1 MLLTAAILPERE
13 PAINGPCAR
22 RGRRKI
28 GWTGRGRAYMHSAD
42 ECIELTG
49 LHRIMNETTA
59 KSAAALSLAN
69 LPVSLFGSVM
79 GIGGLGLLWRSV
91 ADAFAVPAIIGE
103 GLILL
108 GAAIFAIVGLA
119 YIVKIVRHPEQ
130 VAAEYANSAQVGFFS
145 TIPIG
150 GMLVSAGAF
159 PYSPAVADIVWW
171 PATGL
176 MFVLSLLLVARLLT
190 EDHPVAN
197 ANGSWLICTVSP
209 IIVPLAGIPLGHHQ
223 LSHFMLSIGLFMW
236 VVMFAIVL
244 NRTIF
249 GEPMPHGLR
258 PTWFIFI
265 VPPAVTFLSYLEISG
280 GELDFF
286 ARSLFYLTMFLT
298 AVLLYAARDFMTWP
312 FTVAWWAF
320 TFPLVA
326 MAIAAVTYY
335 DAQPGLATQAIAL
348 AATALTTFVVALVA
362 FRTARAILSG
372 RGYGGPLAPGAGSHG
387 R

>member
-1 MLLTAAILPERE
+1 MAR
-13 PAINGPCAR
+13 INRVAS
-22 RGRRKI
+22 I
-28 GWTGRGRAYMHSAD
+28 V
-42 ECIELTG
+42 
-49 LHRIMNETTA
+49 NETPA
-59 KSAAALSLAN
+59 KPVSGLSLAN
-69 LPVSLFGSVM
+69 LPVSLFGSIM
-79 GIGGLGLLWRSV
+79 GIAGLGLLWRSV
-91 ADAFAVPAIIGE
+91 ADAFPVPAIVGE
-103 GLILL
+103 ALILL
-108 GAAIFAIVGLA
+108 GTAIFVIVGLA
-119 YIVKIVRHPEQ
+119 YLVKVARHRPQ

-150 GMLVSAGAF
+150 ALLVSAGAF
-159 PYSPAVADIVWW
+159 PHSPLIADIAWW

-197 ANGSWLICTVSP
+197 ANGSWLIGTVSP
-209 IIVPLAGIPLGHHQ
+209 IIVPLAGIPLGHHE

-280 GELDFF
+280 GQLDFF
-286 ARSLFYLTMFLT
+286 ARSLFYLTMFLA
-298 AVLLYAARDFMTWP
+298 AVLLYAARDFMKWP

-335 DAQPGLATQAIAL
+335 EAQPGIVVEAIAL
-348 AATALTTFVVALVA
+348 AATALTTLVVAFVA
-362 FRTARAILSG
+362 FRTARVILSG
-372 RGYGGPLAPGAGSHG
+372 KGFGGPPAPQDGSHG